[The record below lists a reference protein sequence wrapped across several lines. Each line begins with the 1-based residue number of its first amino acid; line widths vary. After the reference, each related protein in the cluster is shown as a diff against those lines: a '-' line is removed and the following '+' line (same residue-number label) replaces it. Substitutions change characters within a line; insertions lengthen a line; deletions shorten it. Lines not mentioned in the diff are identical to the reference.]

1 MTLDRFQRERGDGWR
16 SLEDAL
22 ARAGGRPER
31 LGAAGVL
38 ELGGLYRAAA
48 ADLALAR
55 RLFPGDPLT
64 ARLEAL
70 VVRARQVVYADVGRR
85 RSVAAFVTRGY
96 WRLVADRRLAL
107 AVAGALL
114 VGGAVFAF
122 VWGVLDPD
130 AAAGLVPGAF
140 IDGADPPRGDRGLSA
155 SESAAFSSEIFTN
168 NIQVTFLSFAA
179 GLLFAVGGAYLLV
192 YNGLILGAV
201 LGVAAANDNFGQ
213 LTRLVVA
220 HGVLELSCIVVA
232 GAAGLRMGWALVSP
246 GPLTRRAALA
256 AQARPAMAIVLGT
269 APWLVVAGLVE
280 GYVSPAGWG
289 GAGPYV
295 VGFALGGLFWGLLAW
310 RGTTRAGGATS
321 LADTRARTPR

>member
-1 MTLDRFQRERGDGWR
+1 MTLDRFERERGDGWR
-16 SLEDAL
+16 ALEAAL
-22 ARAGGRPER
+22 GRAKGKPER
-31 LGAAGVL
+31 LGATGVL

-85 RSVAAFVTRGY
+85 RSVTAFVSRGY

-107 AVAGALL
+107 GVAALL
-114 VGGAVFAF
+114 LFGGAAFAF
-122 VWGVLDPD
+122 VWGVVDPD

-140 IDGADPPRGDRGLSA
+140 IDGADPPRGDRGLTTA
-155 SESAAFSSEIFTN
+155 QSAAFSSEIFTN
-168 NIQVTFLSFAA
+168 NIQVTFLAFAA

-192 YNGLILGAV
+192 YNGLIFGAV

-232 GAAGLRMGWALVSP
+232 GAAGLKMGWALVAP

-256 AQARPAMAIVLGT
+256 QQARPAMAVVLAT

-295 VGFALGGLFWGLLAW
+295 VGFALGGLYWGLVVW
-310 RGTTRAGGATS
+310 
-321 LADTRARTPR
+321 RARAAPANRGQTPSSALNNR

>member
-1 MTLDRFQRERGDGWR
+1 MTLDRFQRERGHGWGA
-16 SLEDAL
+16 LEAAL
-22 ARAGGRPER
+22 GRAGGRPER

-38 ELGGLYRAAA
+38 ELGDLYRAAA

-64 ARLEAL
+64 VRLEAL

-85 RSVAAFVTRGY
+85 GSVVAFVTRGY
-96 WRLVADRRLAL
+96 WRLVTERRLAL
-107 AVAGALL
+107 AVAATLL

-130 AAAGLVPGAF
+130 AAAGLVPGQF
-140 IDGADPPRGDRGLSA
+140 IDGADPPRGDRGLTA
-155 SESAAFSSEIFTN
+155 SQSAAFSSEIFTN

-179 GLLFAVGGAYLLV
+179 GLLFAVGGAFLLV

-201 LGVAAANDNFGQ
+201 LGVAAANGNFGQ

-220 HGVLELSCIVVA
+220 HGILELSCIVVA
-232 GAAGLRMGWALVSP
+232 GAAGLRMGWALVAP
-246 GPLTRRAALA
+246 GAGTRRAALA
-256 AQARPAMAIVLGT
+256 AQARPAMAVVLGT

-289 GAGPYV
+289 GAGPYA
-295 VGFALGGLFWGLLAW
+295 VGLALGLLYWSLVVW
-310 RGTTRAGGATS
+310 RGRRVVRAGAATS
-321 LADTRARTPR
+321 R